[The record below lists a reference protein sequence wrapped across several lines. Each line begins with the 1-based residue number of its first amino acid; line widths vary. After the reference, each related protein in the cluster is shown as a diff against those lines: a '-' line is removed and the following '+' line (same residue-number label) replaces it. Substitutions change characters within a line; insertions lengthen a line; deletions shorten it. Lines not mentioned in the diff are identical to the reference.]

1 MITKEN
7 NHAEDLLQFIWNKR
21 KLVIFITI
29 IAAIAAVIYSY
40 MIEEKFKSGVTLYPA
55 MSSTVAFTDIV
66 DPDQSAATFGAEQ
79 QAEQMI
85 QVLQSAEIRNQIV
98 SKYNLLEHYGI
109 DSNSSLKNTALNKTY
124 AGNVSFARTKYGS
137 VLIEVMDKDPKMA
150 ADIANDIS
158 MFYDGSKNRM
168 INERSGEALE
178 VAEHE
183 RNKLKAEIEMIVDS
197 LAKLNKMGVVDQE
210 TRPTL
215 ITAIASAKDGE
226 TRKII
231 KSKILATDKYGS
243 IYSNFEDRL
252 EYMNLR
258 LSTKNAV
265 YEQLKSDATST
276 FSHKF
281 TVEKAYPAEKK
292 AYPIRWLIVVVST
305 ISTFLFSIILLL
317 VFEKLKDLQSKE
329 S

>member
-1 MITKEN
+1 M
-7 NHAEDLLQFIWNKR
+7 
-21 KLVIFITI
+21 
-29 IAAIAAVIYSY
+29 
-40 MIEEKFKSGVTLYPA
+40 
-55 MSSTVAFTDIV
+55 
-66 DPDQSAATFGAEQ
+66 
-79 QAEQMI
+79 
-85 QVLQSAEIRNQIV
+85 
-98 SKYNLLEHYGI
+98 EHYGI

-215 ITAIASAKDGE
+215 ITAIASAKDDE